1 MAEVTLHLP
10 TPLRPHAGGQSDI
23 TAEANSVGGLL
34 DVVQGEYPALIQCIR
49 TRDGTLRPYVNVFVR
64 RTDIRQLD
72 GLDTALEHGDEVVVM
87 PSVAGGV
94 RRAGA

>member
-23 TAEANSVGGLL
+23 AAEADSIGGLFDAL
-34 DVVQGEYPALIQCIR
+34 QQDYPALIQCIR
-49 TRDGTLRPYVNVFVR
+49 TRDGELRPYVNVFVR

-72 GLDTALEHGDEVVVM
+72 GQATPLQAGDEVVVM
-87 PSVAGGV
+87 PSVAGGSGPT
-94 RRAGA
+94 A